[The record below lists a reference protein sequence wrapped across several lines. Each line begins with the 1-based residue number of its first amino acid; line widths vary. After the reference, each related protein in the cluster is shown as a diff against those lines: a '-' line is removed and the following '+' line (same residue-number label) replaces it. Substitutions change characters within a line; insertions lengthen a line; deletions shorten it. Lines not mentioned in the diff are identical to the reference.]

1 MAQAGPRGTHWGED
15 ETVFLIH
22 QLKEFNILRCLDGRK
37 HRNGEVFTKVAR
49 ELENAGFCR
58 TPEQIRVKWKRMKQ
72 LYVKAKKDAKSADAA
87 CPYFHLFDDLLGR
100 PLSQS
105 QSPAYGLDVGFGAS
119 FSGTWTRRSAKSEV
133 AERGD
138 SHLREIRPAPS
149 NLKADVWQYFG
160 FYDVPDGSRL
170 DKSHCICKV
179 CRCKIKYLGNTS
191 NMRSHVTR
199 FHLAE
204 AAGRRRDA
212 TGDATNAD
220 PTTLE
225 EAIKSEP
232 EDPDDDPEERPDAEE
247 PAVRM
252 EETLESSR
260 LTPSPSY
267 VDASPPVSQRSPATD
282 SFELL
287 NERPRPRGRW
297 SEVERF
303 IASMERIQSVLV
315 EQLRQSQERQE
326 RLVNTLLQSNQ
337 SMVAALLQGI
347 QSLRPQPPDHP
358 PPHVKEEEEELWI
371 TQEGGYLVEPDLTRA
386 PLAAAAAA
394 ASVKNEDHEEKPPEC
409 SQRPHTPRQT
419 L

>member
-1 MAQAGPRGTHWGED
+1 MAQVGPRGTHWGED
-15 ETVFLIH
+15 ETVFLIQ
-22 QLKEFNILRCLDGRK
+22 QLKDFNILRCLDGRK

-72 LYVKAKKDAKSADAA
+72 LYVKAKKDDADAA

-100 PLSQS
+100 QSQS
-105 QSPAYGLDVGFGAS
+105 PSPAYGLDVGFGAS
-119 FSGTWTRRSAKSEV
+119 FSGTWTRRSAKSDV

-138 SHLREIRPAPS
+138 SLLREIRPAPS

-204 AAGRRRDA
+204 AAGRRRD
-212 TGDATNAD
+212 TTSDATNAD

-225 EAIKSEP
+225 DAIKSEP
-232 EDPDDDPEERPDAEE
+232 EDPNDDPEERPDAEE

-252 EETLESSR
+252 EETVESSR

-267 VDASPPVSQRSPATD
+267 VDASPPASQRSPATD

-371 TQEGGYLVEPDLTRA
+371 TQEGDYLVEPGLTRA
-386 PLAAAAAA
+386 PLGAA

-409 SQRPHTPRQT
+409 SQRPHIVSEPPRQT

>member
-1 MAQAGPRGTHWGED
+1 M
-15 ETVFLIH
+15 
-22 QLKEFNILRCLDGRK
+22 GREK
-37 HRNGEVFTKVAR
+37 RSKAWLHFTKKHQEDTATCKYCRASLSCKGGSTSNMLKHVRALHYRKLRETRRVFDTRRGSDKDGEAR
-49 ELENAGFCR
+49 PSSSVSTC
-58 TPEQIRVKWKRMKQ
+58 
-72 LYVKAKKDAKSADAA
+72 
-87 CPYFHLFDDLLGR
+87 
-100 PLSQS
+100 
-105 QSPAYGLDVGFGAS
+105 SPTR
-119 FSGTWTRRSAKSEV
+119 TWTRRSAKSDV

-204 AAGRRRDA
+204 AAGRRRDT
-212 TGDATNAD
+212 TGDPTNAD
-220 PTTLE
+220 HTTLE
-225 EAIKSEP
+225 DAIKSEP
-232 EDPDDDPEERPDAEE
+232 EDPNDDPEERPDAEE

-252 EETLESSR
+252 EETVESSR

-267 VDASPPVSQRSPATD
+267 VDASPPASQRSPATD

-326 RLVNTLLQSNQ
+326 RLVNNPPQSNQ

-347 QSLRPQPPDHP
+347 QSLRPQPPTTRP
-358 PPHVKEEEEELWI
+358 PTVKEEEEELWI
-371 TQEGGYLVEPDLTRA
+371 TQEGDYLVEPGLTRA
-386 PLAAAAAA
+386 PLGAA
-394 ASVKNEDHEEKPPEC
+394 ASVKNEDHEEKPPRVLPAPSRSE
-409 SQRPHTPRQT
+409 
-419 L
+419 